1 MIMDKQILAGKEER
15 KMKNRFFIL
24 GIASLLMAGCT
35 KELTELKLVLPR
47 ANEDVKV
54 VLHNGY
60 SPRWSSGDEVLVN
73 GTTCVVNGSTT
84 TAPTASSYTALFPA
98 DAISGVSS
106 IEGRESFYITIPQN
120 QPYTEEDGKQVFRAP
135 MVAYTT
141 GNTLNFQN
149 ICSVMKVEVHNNSGE
164 VLIIDKIEL
173 HASNNG
179 LSGTG
184 WVTNIRSTPKL
195 VSSSGDYIETAT
207 PAHFVSLTDI
217 NARIEIGGYSQ
228 GYYIYML
235 PTNDEDN
242 KMTVT
247 VYAHSALSGRM
258 YSFSREQSRRG
269 IDMTAGVIA
278 SATIT
283 AENSNRS
290 YLPCFSVSADKKV
303 VFSTRG
309 NVYEWYSDGSKNRF
323 WDYQYYSLGNSNDL
337 SGDENHDFFKGYRR
351 SFGMSNTEYHGVI
364 YGREWR
370 MLTADEWDYLLNSRG
385 DYFKAPACI
394 NTGSTTY
401 NGLLILPDGWVRPDG
416 VSYYSTATT
425 YSGNTYTSSQ
435 WNTMQSSG
443 AIFLPAA
450 GSANS
455 SDEISGWNS
464 VGHYWSSTTGDSPST
479 HKSLQFFSSGS
490 FTINLPSTS
499 SSEQMT
505 VRLVRDL

>member
-1 MIMDKQILAGKEER
+1 
-15 KMKNRFFIL
+15 MKKRFLVF

-35 KELTELKLVLPR
+35 KDLTELKLILPH
-47 ANEDVKV
+47 ANEDAKV
-54 VLHNGY
+54 VLYNGY

-84 TAPTASSYTALFPA
+84 TAPIASSYTALFPA

-283 AENSNRS
+283 AENSNRT
-290 YLPCFSVSADKKV
+290 YLPCFSVASNKKV
-303 VFSTRG
+303 LFSTRG
-309 NVYEWYSDGSKNRF
+309 NVCGRYSEEDGRTIYNF
-323 WDYQYYSLGNSNDL
+323 WDSQYYSLGNNNDFE
-337 SGDENHDFFKGYRR
+337 GYMDHDLFRGGGGGSY
-351 SFGMSNTEYHGVI
+351 YGVI
-364 YGREWR
+364 RGRKWR
-370 MLTADEWDYLLNSRG
+370 MLTADEWDYMLNTRSS
-385 DYFKAPACI
+385 YLKAPARI
-394 NTGSTTY
+394 NTGNSYY

-416 VSYYSTATT
+416 VSYNNAATT
-425 YSGNTYTSSQ
+425 YDGNIYTSSQ
-435 WNTMQSSG
+435 WYTMQSSG

-450 GSANS
+450 GSASS
-455 SDEISGWNS
+455 SDEILGWNS
-464 VGHYWSSTTGDSPST
+464 VGHYWTSTVGDYPST
-479 HKSLQFFSSGS
+479 YKCLQFYSAGS
-490 FTINLPSTS
+490 FDIDFPSTS
-499 SSEQMT
+499 RSEQMT
-505 VRLVRDL
+505 VRLVQEF

>member
-1 MIMDKQILAGKEER
+1 
-15 KMKNRFFIL
+15 MKKRFLVF

-35 KELTELKLVLPR
+35 KDLTELKLILPH
-47 ANEDVKV
+47 ANKDAKV
-54 VLHNGY
+54 VLYNGY

-106 IEGRESFYITIPQN
+106 IEGRESFSITIPQN
-120 QPYTEEDGKQVFRAP
+120 QPYIEEDNKQVLRAP

-173 HASNNG
+173 YATDNS

-184 WVTNIRSTPKL
+184 RITNIRSTPSL
-195 VSSSGDYIETAT
+195 DYIEMGPT
-207 PAHFVSLTDI
+207 HFVSLTDI

-228 GYYIYML
+228 GYYIYMF

-242 KMTVT
+242 RMIVT

-283 AENSNRS
+283 AENSNRT
-290 YLPCFSVSADKKV
+290 YLPCFSVASNKKV
-303 VFSTRG
+303 LFSTRG
-309 NVYEWYSDGSKNRF
+309 NVYGYYSEEDGRTIYYF
-323 WDYQYYSLGNSNDL
+323 WDSQYYSLGNNNDFE
-337 SGDENHDFFKGYRR
+337 GYTNHDLFTGGCGGSYF
-351 SFGMSNTEYHGVI
+351 GVI
-364 YGREWR
+364 YGRKWR
-370 MLTADEWDYLLNSRG
+370 MLTADEWDYMLNTRSS
-385 DYFKAPACI
+385 YLKAPARI
-394 NTGSTTY
+394 NTGNSYY

-416 VSYYSTATT
+416 VSYNNAATT
-425 YSGNTYTSSQ
+425 YDGNIYTSSQ
-435 WNTMQSSG
+435 WYTMKSSG

-455 SDEISGWNS
+455 NNELGGWNF
-464 VGHYWSSTTGDSPST
+464 VGHYWTSTVGDYPST
-479 HKSLQFFSSGS
+479 YKCLQFYSAGS
-490 FTINLPSTS
+490 FNIDFPSTS
-499 SSEQMT
+499 SSVPMT
-505 VRLVRDL
+505 VRLVQEF